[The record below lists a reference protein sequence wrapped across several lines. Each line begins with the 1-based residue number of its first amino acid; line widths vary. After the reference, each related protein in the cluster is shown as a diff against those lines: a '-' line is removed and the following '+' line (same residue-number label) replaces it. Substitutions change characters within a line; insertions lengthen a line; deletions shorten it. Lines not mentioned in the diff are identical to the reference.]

1 MPIRSFD
8 ELFAA
13 ADAESRRVPVAA
25 AGGADPTVLQALA
38 TAQSR
43 GWVEPIVT
51 GQPDEIRKVAES
63 LELDLSPFRIIEDDG
78 TSAQAAVAAIRSGE
92 AQLLMKGQI
101 ATPALMKA
109 VLDRENGL
117 RTDRTICQV
126 VLMEIMRDQRRFL
139 LADTGVTIE
148 PSFAQKEDILR
159 SLVEVAHL
167 LGLETPRVAIMSASE
182 KVSGALPD
190 TEEAARIAEKATTGQ
205 YGECAVQGP
214 LSFDLAYSDD
224 AGEKKRIEGD
234 VTGAADAMLFPNLLA
249 ANLTVKALMY
259 AADCR
264 FGGVLWGAACPVI
277 FMSRADTT
285 ETRLRSIALGLHALK
300 RDGL

>member
-38 TAQSR
+38 AAASR

-51 GQPDEIRKVAES
+51 GQPDEIRRMADQ
-63 LELDLSPFRIIEDDG
+63 LELDLAPFRILEDDG
-78 TSAQAAVAAIRSGE
+78 TSADTAVDAVRSGE
-92 AQLLMKGQI
+92 ARLLMKGQI

-109 VLDRENGL
+109 VLDHERGL
-117 RTDRTICQV
+117 RTDRTICQI
-126 VLMEIMRDQRRFL
+126 VLMEIVRDQRQFL
-139 LADTGVTIE
+139 MADTGVTIE

-159 SLVEVAHL
+159 SLVDVAHL
-167 LGLETPRVAIMSASE
+167 LGLESPRIAVMSASE

-190 TEEAARIAEKATTGQ
+190 TEEAARLAQKAATGQ
-205 YGECAVQGP
+205 FGECVVQGP
-214 LSFDLAYSDD
+214 LSFDLAYSPD
-224 AGEKKRIEGD
+224 AGAKKQVEGG
-234 VTGAADAMLFPNLLA
+234 VTGAADAMLFPNLLS

-259 AADCR
+259 TADCR

-300 RDGL
+300 QDAD